1 LGRIKDEFIGVRG
14 SGRKRFDLYEED
26 MEKSYSEMARVL
38 KPGGKASIVLG
49 NVTFQG
55 QELDTVKNCIAHC
68 ERYGLRLTC
77 RIDKLIYGLYNV
89 MMREWILIF
98 EKPENERSA
107 TKKPARI
114 RSRTVARSCSMLA
127 AA

>member
-1 LGRIKDEFIGVRG
+1 
-14 SGRKRFDLYEED
+14 
-26 MEKSYSEMARVL
+26 MEKSYGEMARVL

-49 NVTFQG
+49 NVTYQG

-68 ERYGLRLTC
+68 KRHGLRLTC

-98 EKPENERSA
+98 EKEG
-107 TKKPARI
+107 K
-114 RSRTVARSCSMLA
+114 
-127 AA
+127 